1 MSPGLFSFFADQSQG
16 LTFGN
21 WHFGIDEPTPTP
33 TTTSTPTSETS
44 SSKTKKLPLS
54 TLRTQHRAAATHQTK
69 ATTSSVGNEPD
80 PIQTDVTSVPTPTI
94 ADVENLA
101 DISTVLLDLGAFVGK
116 AAGPN
121 T

>member
-16 LTFGN
+16 LTFGD
-21 WHFGIDEPTPTP
+21 WHFGNDEPTPTP
-33 TTTSTPTSETS
+33 TTTSTPMSES
-44 SSKTKKLPLS
+44 SPSKTKKLPLS
-54 TLRTQHRAAATHQTK
+54 TLHTQHRAAATHQSK

-80 PIQTDVTSVPTPTI
+80 PITDATPVPTPTM
-94 ADVENLA
+94 ADAENLA

-116 AAGPN
+116 AAGSN

>member
-16 LTFGN
+16 LTFGD
-21 WHFGIDEPTPTP
+21 WHFGKDEPTPTP
-33 TTTSTPTSETS
+33 TPTSTPISETS
-44 SSKTKKLPLS
+44 PSKTKKLPLS
-54 TLRTQHRAAATHQTK
+54 TLHTQHRVVATHQTK

-80 PIQTDVTSVPTPTI
+80 PSADATPVPTSTI
-94 ADVENLA
+94 ADAENLA
-101 DISTVLLDLGAFVGK
+101 EISTVLFDLGAFVGK